1 MTESYYSSRRPPQ
14 QQYDRQEDSDI
25 SKTEFRRPRDILLS
39 VVSEFLTI
47 CSARLVVLSKKLQ
60 DLSSKSTELLDNKCH
75 FVSVLFL
82 RVLLFNNSLYCNL
95 EK

>member
-1 MTESYYSSRRPPQ
+1 MTESYYSSRRPQQ
-14 QQYDRQEDSDI
+14 QQYDRQMEDSDI
-25 SKTEFRRPRDILLS
+25 SKTEFRRPRDTLLS

-75 FVSVLFL
+75 FVS
-82 RVLLFNNSLYCNL
+82 LFNTNSIYVLHFAEFNV
-95 EK
+95 